1 MGVENQESEV
11 IDKLVRWADQQP
23 LIRALVLE
31 SSRANPGASLDL
43 FSDYDLLLI
52 VSSLQP
58 FVDDDQWLHAFGTP
72 LVRFNDQDEIEGVP
86 TYNRLVL
93 YEDGTKIDYILWPVA
108 ALDRVRAKAAL
119 PDILDL
125 GYRVLVDKDGLL
137 RGLAVPSYT
146 AHIPAKPTQ
155 QDYTALVEEFWWES
169 TYVPKHLWR
178 GDLLAVKYNLDI
190 VMKAELLLRLLEWKI
205 EITHDWSIRP
215 GNIGRGL
222 QKLLDS
228 DTWTSLA
235 QTYVGFDRED
245 NWHALFN
252 TIALFRR
259 TALEV
264 ADALG
269 FAYPHALD
277 QRVMAY
283 LEQYRRMT

>member
-1 MGVENQESEV
+1 MDVEKQEREV
-11 IDKLVRWADQQP
+11 IAKLVRWADQHP

-31 SSRANPGASLDL
+31 SSRANPGAPLDI

-52 VSSLQP
+52 VSSPQS

-72 LVRFNDQDEIEGVP
+72 LVRFNDQGELEGLP

-108 ALDRVRAKAAL
+108 ALDRVRAQPAL
-119 PDILDL
+119 PDLLDL
-125 GYRVLVDKDGLL
+125 GYRVLVDKDSLL
-137 RGLAVPSYT
+137 RGLAAPSYT
-146 AHIPAKPTQ
+146 AHIPAQPTQ

-178 GDLLAVKYNLDI
+178 GDMLAVKYNLDI

-205 EITHDWSIRP
+205 EVAHNWSIRP

-222 QKLLDS
+222 QKLLDRE
-228 DTWTSLA
+228 TWA
-235 QTYVGFDRED
+235 QLGETYVGFDRED
-245 NWHALFN
+245 NWQALFN

-277 QRVMAY
+277 QRVTAY
-283 LEQYRRMT
+283 LEQLKRMT